1 MKRIFTAVFG
11 LACTAAVLQVTNE
24 QAHAASKHYQLNNPD
39 SASLLRDSAS
49 VFSDSSF
56 RMKDSLRFS
65 TPDSASGIADTTGA
79 FQADTASF
87 HRQDT
92 ASLSR

>member
-11 LACTAAVLQVTNE
+11 LVCTAAVLQVTNE
-24 QAHAASKHYQLNNPD
+24 HAHAASKHFQLNNRD
-39 SASLLRDSAS
+39 SAGLLRDSAS
-49 VFSDSSF
+49 LLSDSSF

-65 TPDSASGIADTTGA
+65 TPDSTSGIADTTGA
-79 FQADTASF
+79 YQADTASF

-92 ASLSR
+92 TSLSR